1 MAHSLKQV
9 LARLERL
16 EVLYKISNI
25 VNTTLEP
32 GEVLRLLLQEVVRIT
47 NATSGSIAMVDH
59 RKGVLN
65 IETAINIH
73 PRLWKRLKLELGV
86 GVTGHV
92 AWTGKPLRVDN
103 VDEDPYYVR
112 LKSGIKSEMALPM
125 TVNGRV
131 IGVINVDSTRPAAFS
146 EEDEELCI
154 AVANESAQVIET
166 ARLHDT
172 LKRQASELEAL
183 FTVGRTL
190 IEAGPIED
198 ILQGIVTEGLTLLDG
213 KVCVVM
219 EATGTGEL
227 QSWAVA
233 GASRQ
238 WHETPPVKIAN
249 SLLGQVAR
257 NRSVLKI
264 PDVRRHPRFRH
275 PELAEQEGL
284 SSVLA
289 VPVVYQGA
297 VLAVL
302 ALFTEEPRRFRE
314 PEVRLLQLL
323 ANQGAVA
330 IESTRRMERLN
341 RLEESLRVTERFSLL
356 GTLAAE
362 IAHEI
367 RNPITIINLLM
378 HSIEENATHTDQT
391 REDLRIVTSKLE
403 RINQI
408 VEQTLGIAKSTE
420 TNFKPAQ
427 INRLVDE
434 LVLFL
439 NYKIQK
445 ARIEVVRKLDPRIPE
460 VPMDA
465 GQIQQVLLN
474 MMLNAMQAMEEGG
487 RLTVKTR
494 LGRDRAIGPCVRCT
508 ISDTGAGITPEQR
521 ARLFDPFYTTRE
533 GGTGL
538 GLFIANK
545 LVRRHHGIIRVRSE
559 PGSGSI
565 FSFTLPLV
573 QENTRS

>member
-1 MAHSLKQV
+1 MSRSLKQV

-32 GEVLRLLLQEVVRIT
+32 QEVLRLLLQEVVRIT
-47 NATSGSIAMVDH
+47 HATSGSVAMVDH

-73 PRLWKRLKLELGV
+73 PRAWKRLKLELGV

-92 AWTGKPLRVDN
+92 AWSGKPLRVDD
-103 VDEDPYYVR
+103 VDEDPHYVR
-112 LKSGIKSEMALPM
+112 LKAGIKSEMALPM
-125 TVNGRV
+125 IIDGRV

-146 EEDEELCI
+146 EEDEQLCI
-154 AVANESAQVIET
+154 AVANQSAKVIET

-172 LKRQASELEAL
+172 LKRQAAELEAL

-190 IEAGPIED
+190 IQAGPIQD
-198 ILQGIVTEGLTLLDG
+198 ILQRIVTEGLNLLDG

-219 EATGTGEL
+219 EATESGEL
-227 QSWAVA
+227 HSWAVA
-233 GASRQ
+233 GAGPE
-238 WHETPPVKIAN
+238 WEHTPPVKIAS
-249 SLLGQVAR
+249 SLLGQAAR
-257 NRSVLKI
+257 TRSVLKV
-264 PDVRRHPRFRH
+264 PDVRRNPRFRH

-289 VPVVYQGA
+289 VPVVYQEGL
-297 VLAVL
+297 LAVL
-302 ALFTEEPRRFRE
+302 ALFTEKPRRFRE

-330 IESTRRMERLN
+330 IENARRMERLN

-378 HSIEENATHTDQT
+378 HSIQENADHTDQT
-391 REDLRIVTSKLE
+391 REDLRIVTKKLE
-403 RINQI
+403 RIDKI
-408 VEQTLGIAKSTE
+408 VEQTLGIAKSSE
-420 TNFKPAQ
+420 SQFRPANL
-427 INRLVDE
+427 NRLVDE
-434 LVLFL
+434 LMLFL
-439 NYKIQK
+439 NYKLQK
-445 ARIEVVRKLDPRIPE
+445 GRIEVVKKLDPKIPM

-474 MMLNAMQAMEEGG
+474 LLLNAMQAMEGGG

-494 LGRDRAIGPCVRCT
+494 LGRDRVLGPCVRCT
-508 ISDTGAGITPEQR
+508 VSDTGVGIVPEDKG
-521 ARLFDPFYTTRE
+521 RLYDPFYTTRE

-538 GLFIANK
+538 GLFISNK
-545 LVRRHHGIIRVRSE
+545 LVRRHNGYLRVRSE
-559 PGSGSI
+559 PGRGSI
-565 FSFTLPLV
+565 FTFILPLS
-573 QENTRS
+573 QEADRS